1 MGYVDF
7 HTHLLPKVDDGSD
20 SAEKSYNMLKKM
32 AAEGTDVVFAA
43 PHCLLSREEENSFL
57 KRRAEGFGRLKAFL
71 AEADID
77 FEIPEIRLGA
87 EIRVNREM
95 KPFENPEELA
105 FEGTDLIMFEL
116 PYSDFKPAY
125 AENIYNLSLKAK
137 LTPVV
142 AHVERYLDIYDEDDY
157 SEIFSIPNIICQ
169 VSADFMENKKNAKF
183 VAGLI
188 KEDFPIIFGSDC
200 HNMTSRPPN
209 MSDIDKRRK
218 KFCSKYKIPDYVLDD
233 LFEYHKTLI

>member
-32 AAEGTDVVFAA
+32 AAEGTDVVFAT

-116 PYSDFKPAY
+116 PYSDFKQAY